1 MWSLQCVDSEDQKSI
16 FTKFI
21 NEIVILEIRSIFII
35 FGNWIGISKFVLH
48 AAPSF
53 IFCNGFDLAKICT
66 DLAAAIKVIAL
77 YYGKCLDYTFNTIA
91 IKFSV

>member
-1 MWSLQCVDSEDQKSI
+1 MLIDSEAQKFI

-35 FGNWIGISKFVLH
+35 FGNWTGISKFVLH

-53 IFCNGFDLAKICT
+53 IFCNVFDLAKIYT